1 MELIKGIELLT
12 NMQRI
17 RSLEELS
24 AELYTQEKIRGFLHL
39 YIGQEAIA
47 TGVLNFL
54 SLEDNV
60 VGTYREHS
68 HALLK
73 GISAKKIFAEMYGK
87 VEGCSKGRGGSMHLF
102 SKEHRFFGGSAIV
115 ASGIPHA
122 VGLPFAAEKLGEK
135 RKTVCFFGEGAMA
148 EGAFHEAMNMA
159 SLWKIP
165 LLFCCEN
172 NLYAMGTAL
181 KKSQAQL
188 DFVKK
193 SESYL
198 IKAEKAD
205 GMNIMDVFEKTK
217 YALDYME
224 SEQRPFFLEFQTYR
238 FKPHSM
244 YDPDLYRDKNEIA
257 LWKEKD
263 PIVFLKKHLLSLLSV
278 EEKNSFL
285 NNWERINI
293 EILKEMQEAIV
304 FAENGRLE
312 NFLELQI

>member
-1 MELIKGIELLT
+1 
-12 NMQRI
+12 
-17 RSLEELS
+17 
-24 AELYTQEKIRGFLHL
+24 
-39 YIGQEAIA
+39 
-47 TGVLNFL
+47 
-54 SLEDNV
+54 
-60 VGTYREHS
+60 
-68 HALLK
+68 
-73 GISAKKIFAEMYGK
+73 
-87 VEGCSKGRGGSMHLF
+87 
-102 SKEHRFFGGSAIV
+102 
-115 ASGIPHA
+115 
-122 VGLPFAAEKLGEK
+122 
-135 RKTVCFFGEGAMA
+135 
-148 EGAFHEAMNMA
+148 
-159 SLWKIP
+159 
-165 LLFCCEN
+165 
-172 NLYAMGTAL
+172 MGTAL